1 MDFFLSERK
10 ESSYVML
17 LDKMWLI
24 LSFDNLNN
32 ITIVTGVTLLS
43 VLDVL
48 LLSSYW
54 HNSVKIHLRK
64 ARPESKLRRKY
75 VTNVLNEPQHLAK
88 IKTPKRLKISKKGV
102 TNLHERN
109 N

>member
-1 MDFFLSERK
+1 MDFFFSERK

-17 LDKMWLI
+17 LDKIWLI
-24 LSFDNLNN
+24 LSFDKLNN

-54 HNSVKIHLRK
+54 HNSVKNPFTK
-64 ARPESKLRRKY
+64 S
-75 VTNVLNEPQHLAK
+75 
-88 IKTPKRLKISKKGV
+88 
-102 TNLHERN
+102 
-109 N
+109 

>member
-54 HNSVKIHLRK
+54 HNSVKNPFTK
-64 ARPESKLRRKY
+64 S
-75 VTNVLNEPQHLAK
+75 
-88 IKTPKRLKISKKGV
+88 
-102 TNLHERN
+102 
-109 N
+109 

>member
-17 LDKMWLI
+17 LDKIWLI
-24 LSFDNLNN
+24 LSFDKLNN

-54 HNSVKIHLRK
+54 HNSVKKSIY
-64 ARPESKLRRKY
+64 EKLGRSPNS
-75 VTNVLNEPQHLAK
+75 VENM
-88 IKTPKRLKISKKGV
+88 
-102 TNLHERN
+102 
-109 N
+109 

>member
-17 LDKMWLI
+17 LDKIWLI
-24 LSFDNLNN
+24 LSFDKLNN

-54 HNSVKIHLRK
+54 HNSVKNPFTK
-64 ARPESKLRRKY
+64 S
-75 VTNVLNEPQHLAK
+75 
-88 IKTPKRLKISKKGV
+88 
-102 TNLHERN
+102 
-109 N
+109 

>member
-17 LDKMWLI
+17 LDKIWLI
-24 LSFDNLNN
+24 LSFDKLNN

-54 HNSVKIHLRK
+54 HNSVKN
-64 ARPESKLRRKY
+64 PFG
-75 VTNVLNEPQHLAK
+75 VQ
-88 IKTPKRLKISKKGV
+88 TP
-102 TNLHERN
+102 
-109 N
+109 

>member
-1 MDFFLSERK
+1 MDYFFSERK

-17 LDKMWLI
+17 LDKIWLI
-24 LSFDNLNN
+24 LSFDKLNN

-54 HNSVKIHLRK
+54 HNSVKNPFTK
-64 ARPESKLRRKY
+64 S
-75 VTNVLNEPQHLAK
+75 
-88 IKTPKRLKISKKGV
+88 
-102 TNLHERN
+102 
-109 N
+109 

>member
-17 LDKMWLI
+17 LDKIWLI
-24 LSFDNLNN
+24 LSFDKLSN

-54 HNSVKIHLRK
+54 HNSVKNPFTK
-64 ARPESKLRRKY
+64 S
-75 VTNVLNEPQHLAK
+75 
-88 IKTPKRLKISKKGV
+88 
-102 TNLHERN
+102 
-109 N
+109 

>member
-17 LDKMWLI
+17 LDKIWLI
-24 LSFDNLNN
+24 LSFDKLND
-32 ITIVTGVTLLS
+32 ITIVTWVTLLS

-54 HNSVKIHLRK
+54 HNSVKNPFTK
-64 ARPESKLRRKY
+64 S
-75 VTNVLNEPQHLAK
+75 
-88 IKTPKRLKISKKGV
+88 
-102 TNLHERN
+102 
-109 N
+109 

>member
-17 LDKMWLI
+17 LDKIWLI
-24 LSFDNLNN
+24 LSFDKLNN
-32 ITIVTGVTLLS
+32 IIIVTGVTLLS

-54 HNSVKIHLRK
+54 HNSVKNPFTK
-64 ARPESKLRRKY
+64 SEAG
-75 VTNVLNEPQHLAK
+75 VQ
-88 IKTPKRLKISKKGV
+88 TP
-102 TNLHERN
+102 
-109 N
+109 

>member
-1 MDFFLSERK
+1 MDFFFSERK

-17 LDKMWLI
+17 LDKIWLI
-24 LSFDNLNN
+24 LSFDKLNN

-54 HNSVKIHLRK
+54 HNSVKNQFTK
-64 ARPESKLRRKY
+64 S
-75 VTNVLNEPQHLAK
+75 
-88 IKTPKRLKISKKGV
+88 
-102 TNLHERN
+102 
-109 N
+109 

>member
-17 LDKMWLI
+17 LDKIWLI
-24 LSFDNLNN
+24 LSFDKLNN

-54 HNSVKIHLRK
+54 YNSVKNPFTK
-64 ARPESKLRRKY
+64 S
-75 VTNVLNEPQHLAK
+75 
-88 IKTPKRLKISKKGV
+88 
-102 TNLHERN
+102 
-109 N
+109 

>member
-10 ESSYVML
+10 GSSYVML
-17 LDKMWLI
+17 LDKIWLI
-24 LSFDNLNN
+24 LSFDKLNN

-54 HNSVKIHLRK
+54 HNSVKNPFTK
-64 ARPESKLRRKY
+64 S
-75 VTNVLNEPQHLAK
+75 
-88 IKTPKRLKISKKGV
+88 
-102 TNLHERN
+102 
-109 N
+109 

>member
-17 LDKMWLI
+17 LDKIWLI
-24 LSFDNLNN
+24 LSFDKLNN

-54 HNSVKIHLRK
+54 HNIVKNPFTK
-64 ARPESKLRRKY
+64 SEA
-75 VTNVLNEPQHLAK
+75 
-88 IKTPKRLKISKKGV
+88 GV
-102 TNLHERN
+102 QSP
-109 N
+109 

>member
-17 LDKMWLI
+17 LDKIWLI
-24 LSFDNLNN
+24 LSFDKLNN

-54 HNSVKIHLRK
+54 HNGVKNPFTK
-64 ARPESKLRRKY
+64 SEAG
-75 VTNVLNEPQHLAK
+75 VQ
-88 IKTPKRLKISKKGV
+88 TP
-102 TNLHERN
+102 
-109 N
+109 

>member
-1 MDFFLSERK
+1 MDFFLSERN

-17 LDKMWLI
+17 LDKIWLI
-24 LSFDNLNN
+24 LSFDKLNN

-54 HNSVKIHLRK
+54 HNSVKNPFTK
-64 ARPESKLRRKY
+64 S
-75 VTNVLNEPQHLAK
+75 
-88 IKTPKRLKISKKGV
+88 
-102 TNLHERN
+102 
-109 N
+109 

>member
-17 LDKMWLI
+17 LDKIWLI
-24 LSFDNLNN
+24 LSFDKLNN

-48 LLSSYW
+48 LLNSYW
-54 HNSVKIHLRK
+54 HNSVKNPFTK
-64 ARPESKLRRKY
+64 S
-75 VTNVLNEPQHLAK
+75 
-88 IKTPKRLKISKKGV
+88 
-102 TNLHERN
+102 
-109 N
+109 

>member
-17 LDKMWLI
+17 LDKIWLI
-24 LSFDNLNN
+24 LSFDKLNN

-43 VLDVL
+43 ILDVL

-54 HNSVKIHLRK
+54 HNSVKNPFTK
-64 ARPESKLRRKY
+64 S
-75 VTNVLNEPQHLAK
+75 
-88 IKTPKRLKISKKGV
+88 
-102 TNLHERN
+102 
-109 N
+109 